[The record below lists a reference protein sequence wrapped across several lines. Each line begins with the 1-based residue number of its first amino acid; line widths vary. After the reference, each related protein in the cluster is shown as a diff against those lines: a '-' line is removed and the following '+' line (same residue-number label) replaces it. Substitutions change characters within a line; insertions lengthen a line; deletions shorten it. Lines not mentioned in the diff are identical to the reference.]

1 MENSKPE
8 SREEEAR
15 RVSAEIANSDGW
27 DELKMQVSDIKRLM
41 ADGKACKEDILG
53 FCEDAR
59 KALDEIEAQIWG
71 DGEALSDPDADTEE
85 EKAGPFVVLLSDH
98 YWARA
103 SSFVK
108 AKARLNGEVPR
119 LAYLTNDKTSYVDGT
134 GSFAY
139 DPKSTWFKFPL
150 MRRMSGP
157 NRGKPGMVEFWEPKE
172 P

>member
-1 MENSKPE
+1 MDNSIHE
-8 SREEEAR
+8 QHVAEAR
-15 RVSAEIANSDGW
+15 RVSAEIANGDGW

-71 DGEALSDPDADTEE
+71 DAEALADTDADTPE
-85 EKAGPFVVLLSDH
+85 EKEGPFVVLLSDH

-108 AKARLNGEVPR
+108 ARARLYGEVPR
-119 LAYLTNDKTSYVDGT
+119 LAYLTNDKGSYVDGM
-134 GSFAY
+134 GLFSF
-139 DPKSTWFKFPL
+139 DQKSTWFKLPL
-150 MRRMSGP
+150 ARKLNGP
-157 NRGKPGMVEFWEPKE
+157 ERGKPGRVSFWEPKE

>member
-1 MENSKPE
+1 MENSIHE
-8 SREEEAR
+8 QHVAEAR

-27 DELKMQVSDIKRLM
+27 DELAQQVSDIKLLM
-41 ADGKACKEDILG
+41 ARGQADKDDILG

-59 KALDEIEAQIWG
+59 KALDEIEDQVWG

-108 AKARLNGEVPR
+108 ARARLHGEVPR
-119 LAYLTNDKTSYVDGT
+119 LAYLTNDKTSFVDGL
-134 GSFAY
+134 GSFAF
-139 DPKSTWFKFPL
+139 DQKSTWFKLPL
-150 MRRMSGP
+150 MRKMSGP
-157 NRGKPGMVEFWEPKE
+157 NRGKPGTVEFWEPRE